1 MTKRTS
7 KPRRAWIAVAAVA
20 VAIIAAWA
28 IDQRWSIVSPDAASA
43 STAAGAGAAAGAG
56 KGGPV
61 ILDKPLWRDL
71 TRAQQLALA
80 PLQGEWDEMDG
91 ARKRKWLEM
100 SRRFASMNPEEQ
112 GRVHERMRQW
122 IRLTPEERNMARENY
137 SKVRKLAPGEKAAS
151 WESYKQLSSDQK
163 RRLARTPVR
172 KPDAAPTP
180 SEPTI
185 VAPTSCPPGTTR
197 RGASC
202 ISLHPPGTLPSGP
215 ALSQPNIQPNTQP
228 SIQPGTQPAPAPAPA
243 PVPSAPAAAPA
254 PADAPSASP
263 STPAVTAPG
272 TAQPAATSTLSNAN
286 G

>member
-7 KPRRAWIAVAAVA
+7 RPRRAWIAVAAVA
-20 VAIIAAWA
+20 VAVIAAWA
-28 IDQRWSIVSPDAASA
+28 IDQRWSIVSPDAATA
-43 STAAGAGAAAGAG
+43 GTAASAGATPGSG
-56 KGGPV
+56 KSGPI

-80 PLQGEWDEMDG
+80 PLQAEWDAMDG

-122 IRLTPEERNMARENY
+122 IRLTPEERNLARENY

-151 WESYKQLSSDQK
+151 WESYKQLSTDQK

-172 KPDAAPTP
+172 KPDATATP

-185 VAPTSCPPGTTR
+185 VTPTSCPPGTTR

-202 ISLHPPGTLPSGP
+202 ISLHPPATLPNAP
-215 ALSQPNIQPNTQP
+215 AI
-228 SIQPGTQPAPAPAPA
+228 TQPAPAPIPAPA
-243 PVPSAPAAAPA
+243 PSAPAPA
-254 PADAPSASP
+254 PSEPAA
-263 STPAVTAPG
+263 PAVTAPATPAA
-272 TAQPAATSTLSNAN
+272 TAPGAGSQPAATSTLSNAN